1 MPCITLV
8 EQFYHVQKM
17 QECGMLW
24 EAVMRK
30 LENQHKHKNAMKGL
44 SARKIDRE

>member
-1 MPCITLV
+1 MLYITLA
-8 EQFYHVQKM
+8 ELFCQGQKM

-44 SARKIDRE
+44 NARKIDKE